1 MPSIKTIFS
10 LLLVVLL
17 FSSCGMLKR
26 AGIDK
31 RRYRPGFYINNQSLP
46 KLPSVF
52 KITSFDRNR
61 KIVSSSAQSRPVAE
75 NNNLVT
81 ISAPLAVDP
90 TRAKKTTEKT
100 LSRAMQRLSKV
111 QTKAAPTITADENIT
126 ATTTY
131 FPDFHSNAGN
141 GNYGEALLL
150 TVIWIVIAVILVNN
164 IPGITIDGAGLLAC
178 LIMLAVILII
188 LGIDKLSRS

>member
-1 MPSIKTIFS
+1 MSSIKAVFL
-10 LLLVVLL
+10 LLLVALL
-17 FSSCGMLKR
+17 FSSCSMLKR

-31 RRYRPGFYINNQSLP
+31 RRYRPGFYIDNQSLP
-46 KLPSVF
+46 KIPSAF
-52 KITSFDRNR
+52 KTSSYDRTR
-61 KIVSSSAQSRPVAE
+61 KIVSHSNQSLPVAE

-81 ISAPLAVDP
+81 ILTSLAIAPAP
-90 TRAKKTTEKT
+90 AKKTIENP
-100 LSRAMQRLSKV
+100 LNCAMQLLSKV

-164 IPGITIDGAGLLAC
+164 IPGITFDGAGLLAC
-178 LIMLAVILII
+178 LIMLALILII
-188 LGIDKLSRS
+188 IGIDKLSRS